1 MPSDAHLTSLQ
12 FNMLHRSAS
21 RRYPTGHP
29 DAGKQME
36 RLPEVS
42 AMLKEGERGPEQPE
56 DEWGIT
62 DDDGSGG
69 GGSKEDYED
78 FDFEGDDW

>member
-1 MPSDAHLTSLQ
+1 MPSDAHLTSPQ
-12 FNMLHRSAS
+12 FN
-21 RRYPTGHP
+21 
-29 DAGKQME
+29 
-36 RLPEVS
+36 
-42 AMLKEGERGPEQPE
+42 EQPE

-69 GGSKEDYED
+69 GGSKEDYEG

>member
-1 MPSDAHLTSLQ
+1 MPSGAHLTSLQ
-12 FNMLHRSAS
+12 FN
-21 RRYPTGHP
+21 
-29 DAGKQME
+29 KQRDSNPPRNQYLTPSTARNE
-36 RLPEVS
+36 QP
-42 AMLKEGERGPEQPE
+42 EGERGPEQPE